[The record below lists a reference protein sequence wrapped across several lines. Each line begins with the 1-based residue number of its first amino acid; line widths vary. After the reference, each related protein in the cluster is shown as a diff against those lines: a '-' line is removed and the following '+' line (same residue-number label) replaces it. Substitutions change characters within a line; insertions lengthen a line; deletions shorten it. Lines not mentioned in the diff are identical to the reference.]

1 MRGIEQNI
9 KSPFTNIISL
19 NLFHDHLNEVKQKV
33 GITVMAF
40 IILQLRKLQLRS
52 FDRGPWELTFGG
64 EDPLSKYHFI
74 DSTCCF

>member
-1 MRGIEQNI
+1 MPMRGIEQNI

-40 IILQLRKLQLRS
+40 IILQLRKLQLRGMEILAS
-52 FDRGPWELTFGG
+52 GHKS
-64 EDPLSKYHFI
+64 SKRQG
-74 DSTCCF
+74 